1 MTFPISI
8 WPIWKAKKIEGLNW
22 SILNYI
28 SISDSRTI
36 PYETDFPT
44 KHLVFKHNIFFT
56 YLWDKDDDSLQLD
69 ILSIKPDRKELGGL
83 GVTRRPKEIVFYPNR
98 RDLQDINKDQFFY
111 RNMMYISKRNII
123 RLDDD
128 SINIFNFF

>member
-1 MTFPISI
+1 M
-8 WPIWKAKKIEGLNW
+8 
-22 SILNYI
+22 
-28 SISDSRTI
+28 
-36 PYETDFPT
+36 
-44 KHLVFKHNIFFT
+44 FKHNIFFT
-56 YLWDKDDDSLQLD
+56 CLWDKDDDSLQLD

-83 GVTRRPKEIVFYPNR
+83 SVTRRPKEIVFYPNR
-98 RDLQDINKDQFFY
+98 RDLQDINKNQFFY